1 MVACN
6 YCYGW
11 YCSLIN
17 EYLDKY
23 LDSYLAVKVQ
33 GVASSCS
40 IES

>member
-11 YCSLIN
+11 YCSFIN

-23 LDSYLAVKVQ
+23 LAVKVQ
-33 GVASSCS
+33 VVASSCS